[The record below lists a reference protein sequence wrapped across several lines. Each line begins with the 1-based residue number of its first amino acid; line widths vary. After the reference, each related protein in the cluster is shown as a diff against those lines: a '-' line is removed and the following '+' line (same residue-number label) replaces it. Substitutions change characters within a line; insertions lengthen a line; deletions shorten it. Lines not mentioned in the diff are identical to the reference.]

1 MLIVFDK
8 MPVMNTLHLEPKI
21 FTAAN
26 GEELVVLTLTK
37 REWQQLEAR
46 LNDDAPMPSFASL
59 GAGESDLN
67 GADSEAWLRENW
79 Q

>member
-1 MLIVFDK
+1 
-8 MPVMNTLHLEPKI
+8 MNTLHLEPKI

-37 REWQQLEAR
+37 HEWQQLEAR
-46 LNDDAPMPSFASL
+46 LNDDAPMPLFASL

-67 GADSEAWLRENW
+67 GAESEAWLRENW

>member
-1 MLIVFDK
+1 MLTVFDK
-8 MPVMNTLHLEPKI
+8 MPSMNTLHLEPKI

-37 REWQQLEAR
+37 REWKQLEAR

>member
-1 MLIVFDK
+1 
-8 MPVMNTLHLEPKI
+8 MNTLHLEPKI

-46 LNDDAPMPSFASL
+46 LNDDVQMPSFASL

-67 GADSEAWLRENW
+67 GADSEMWLRENW
-79 Q
+79 H

>member
-1 MLIVFDK
+1 
-8 MPVMNTLHLEPKI
+8 MNTLHLEPKI

-46 LNDDAPMPSFASL
+46 LNDDVPMPSFASL
-59 GAGESDLN
+59 GAGESDLH
-67 GADSEAWLRENW
+67 GADSEM
-79 Q
+79 

>member
-1 MLIVFDK
+1 
-8 MPVMNTLHLEPKI
+8 MNTLHLEPKI
-21 FTAAN
+21 FTAAT

-37 REWQQLEAR
+37 HEWQQLEAR
-46 LNDDAPMPSFASL
+46 LNEAAPMPSFASL

-67 GADSEAWLRENW
+67 GADSEMWLRENW

>member
-1 MLIVFDK
+1 MSA
-8 MPVMNTLHLEPKI
+8 LHLEPKMV
-21 FTAAN
+21 TAAN

-37 REWQQLEAR
+37 AEWQRLEAK
-46 LNDDAPMPSFASL
+46 LNDDVPMPAFASI